1 MLANFLEKSKPIN
14 FIVYLSVFFCFFLLS
29 LITHFFND
37 GFSWNKTFESVVFF
51 FLFLIIFFFYNF
63 IVTKNKLT
71 FDHSYAFFIFTLIAI
86 LHFSFLFEFK
96 PLITFILH
104 LLYLRKIYSLRSSK
118 SIIQKLFDSGFWL
131 GVLFILEPYCFV
143 FFLVTLTAILLYQK
157 LTIQNLIAPIIG
169 YITPLI
175 IYFTY
180 LFWVDTTNNFIKL
193 FTVDF
198 IFDLSTYTKNS
209 TTWSTLILLLFTLI
223 ALILKSPKAMSV
235 NNSFKKSWQLLII
248 NLLVSLFFAILT
260 NTNQGY
266 ETLFLYVPASI
277 IIANGFEVLQKRMV
291 KNILIFIFMM
301 GTIIGFC
308 YL

>member
-1 MLANFLEKSKPIN
+1 M
-14 FIVYLSVFFCFFLLS
+14 
-29 LITHFFND
+29 
-37 GFSWNKTFESVVFF
+37 
-51 FLFLIIFFFYNF
+51 
-63 IVTKNKLT
+63 
-71 FDHSYAFFIFTLIAI
+71 
-86 LHFSFLFEFK
+86 
-96 PLITFILH
+96 
-104 LLYLRKIYSLRSSK
+104 
-118 SIIQKLFDSGFWL
+118 
-131 GVLFILEPYCFV
+131 
-143 FFLVTLTAILLYQK
+143 VTLTAILLYQK

-209 TTWSTLILLLFTLI
+209 TTWSTLVLLLFTLI